1 MARLKTLYKQTF
13 IYGIATVVPKML
25 SFLLVR
31 LHTDAS
37 VLNNVSDYGDV
48 SLIFAYFVLF
58 NVLLTYGMET
68 AFFRFINI
76 VESKVKVIGTSAIS
90 LVISSSAV
98 LSLIHI

>member
-1 MARLKTLYKQTF
+1 
-13 IYGIATVVPKML
+13 ML

-76 VESKVKVIGTSAIS
+76 VENKVKVIGTSAIS
-90 LVISSSAV
+90 LIISSSAV
-98 LSLIHI
+98 LVFGYFLKIIFHQSYILIQSMLF

>member
-1 MARLKTLYKQTF
+1 
-13 IYGIATVVPKML
+13 ML

-98 LSLIHI
+98 LVLGYFLKIIFHQSYILIQSILF